1 MQDILH
7 SQIEVYIHKLAILHF
22 PIRDLL
28 KHKVDQGC
36 PCSKYPDKL
45 LIPFL
50 SSDESK

>member
-1 MQDILH
+1 ML
-7 SQIEVYIHKLAILHF
+7 VYIRKLAILHF

-45 LIPFL
+45 LITFEAQINLNRYFSNIFL
-50 SSDESK
+50 